1 MNYVNQA
8 LFQEVLQHNVI
19 TTLFQNDERLRS
31 GKFNMPIFAD
41 NSIKLLLKSFKNLKK
56 MKYDIRIVP
65 VCINYD
71 RVFEASNLSN
81 EMISGKF

>member
-1 MNYVNQA
+1 MP
-8 LFQEVLQHNVI
+8 VL
-19 TTLFQNDERLRS
+19 
-31 GKFNMPIFAD
+31 AD

-56 MKYDIRIVP
+56 MKQDIRVVP

-71 RVFEASNLSN
+71 RLFEASHLAN